1 MPRFIFVISRILVG
15 VTFIFSGFVKAVDP
29 TGSAIKFNDYLSAF
43 GMEYLSGLVIPAAF
57 ILAAL
62 EFLTGLH
69 LLLGIRVRTSSVL
82 ALVFMAIF
90 APLTLFIAIKNPVT
104 DCGCFGDAL
113 KLSNW
118 ETFFKNVIL
127 TLPTLYLFINRHNY
141 KDNIKTIHKLVITL
155 VFTGTILGVSY
166 YSLEHLP
173 IIDFRPFKIGNNIN
187 EGMLI
192 PEGAEQPEY
201 ETTFILEKDGVEKTF
216 TVENYPYTDTTWV
229 FVSNETKVIKEG
241 YEPPI
246 HDFVLNDSE
255 GTDQAQNILN
265 SDVPVLL
272 VVSYQ
277 INKGAWNEG
286 KQEQIVQLKNALY
299 EQGIKTYFLTSSSD
313 EEITK
318 FEFDGDAGFDYL
330 NADETM
336 LKTVIRCNPGLVL
349 LQKGNVVGKWHYND
363 LPAAYSFKNPIA
375 YSLSQMVEKQS
386 LLLVLCLTFASL
398 VFITVFMRKNK

>member
-82 ALVFMAIF
+82 VLVFMAIF

>member
-1 MPRFIFVISRILVG
+1 
-15 VTFIFSGFVKAVDP
+15 
-29 TGSAIKFNDYLSAF
+29 
-43 GMEYLSGLVIPAAF
+43 MEYLSGLVIPAAF